1 LAARLARTNIH
12 RAGVEEIR
20 VSPVR
25 ALARPNPVVLSDA
38 ELMDEIIGGSA
49 DAFGELYDR
58 YSARAFRVARSVCRD
73 RGAAE
78 DAVQEAFVSIF
89 KSRTAYRSQRG
100 TVAAWVL
107 MVVLSRA
114 IDVSRVHARRA
125 TRRASDD
132 ALADLSAPGD
142 VIDQAGARIDAGRV
156 RTALAALPEAQR
168 EAITLAYY
176 GELTHTEIAERLGL
190 PFGTVKGRIRL
201 GLNKLRLDFEPAG
214 SSEG

>member
-1 LAARLARTNIH
+1 M
-12 RAGVEEIR
+12 
-20 VSPVR
+20 SQVR
-25 ALARPNPVVLSDA
+25 GLGRPPTALSDA
-38 ELMDEIIGGSA
+38 EVMEEIVAGSA
-49 DAFGELYDR
+49 GAFEELYDR
-58 YSARAFRVARSVCRD
+58 YSARAFRIARSVCRD
-73 RGAAE
+73 YGAAE

-89 KSRTAYRSQRG
+89 KNRAIYQSQRG

-107 MVVLSRA
+107 MVALSRA
-114 IDVSRVHARRA
+114 IDVSRVRARHA

-132 ALADLSAPGD
+132 ALAALPEPAD
-142 VIDQAGARIDAGRV
+142 VMEQAGARIDATPV
-156 RTALAALPEAQR
+156 RIALAALPEEQR

>member
-1 LAARLARTNIH
+1 
-12 RAGVEEIR
+12 
-20 VSPVR
+20 
-25 ALARPNPVVLSDA
+25 
-38 ELMDEIIGGSA
+38 MDEVIAGSS

-58 YSARAFRVARSVCRD
+58 YSARAFRIARSVCHD
-73 RGAAE
+73 RGVAE

-89 KSRTAYRSQRG
+89 KNRTSYRSQRG

-114 IDVSRVHARRA
+114 IDVSRAQARHA

-132 ALADLSAPGD
+132 ALAVLPAPGD
-142 VIDQAGARIDAGRV
+142 VADQAGARVDAVSV
-156 RTALAALPEAQR
+156 RSALAALPDAQR

-176 GELTHTEIAERLGL
+176 GELTHTEIAERLGV

-201 GLNKLRLDFEPAG
+201 GMNKLRLDFDPAQ
-214 SSEG
+214 SSEAALTPPDRS